1 MSREQAK
8 GPFFVMTGL
17 FVYIPDSGKLFVG
30 GQRTSLCRVVIA
42 VTEVGGQRTSIHT
55 VVIAVT

>member
-1 MSREQAK
+1 
-8 GPFFVMTGL
+8 MTGL

-30 GQRTSLCRVVIA
+30 GQRTNLCTVVIA
-42 VTEVGGQRTSIHT
+42 VTYVGGQRTSIYT